1 MERSKRCAKRIV
13 LLAASSTIPALLS
26 AQTLGAGDKV
36 RLSDH
41 YATRITMGP

>member
-1 MERSKRCAKRIV
+1 MRYAKRIV
-13 LLAASSTIPALLS
+13 LLAASNTIPALPR

-41 YATRITMGP
+41 CATTITMGP